1 MIRSN
6 RWSCTAA
13 LLALLLAPP
22 GWSQD
27 EQRKDEAV
35 LRQEL
40 QIARKQMDDA
50 ARRVAELSRELGE
63 GQRIHIHGFGSKRP
77 MLGFVLG
84 VNEGKGV
91 RLDAVTPDSP
101 AAKAGLR
108 SGDVITSIDGRI
120 LSGEHAAERIGEAQR
135 LLGRLEVGQ
144 EVALSYERDGK
155 PADVMVTAEAL
166 SPFAFLRGLDTP
178 GAKSFREFEDIDIQQ
193 IEEQIERSIRLG
205 DVEKRVRVIG
215 PMLEDTIR
223 FDAWRWQGL
232 RLAPLDEDLGRYF
245 GSQQGVLVLKAE
257 GESLAGLK
265 SGDVIVAVDGES
277 VSEPR
282 EAMRRLSRAEP
293 GQRVALTVLRDKR
306 RTELALTAPEQP
318 DVLRWI
324 GFPEPPAPP
333 VPPAPPSPPPPPPP
347 HGTDLL
353 I

>member
-1 MIRSN
+1 MKRNN
-6 RWSCTAA
+6 RWSWPAA

-27 EQRKDEAV
+27 ESRKDEAV

-40 QIARKQMDDA
+40 EIARKQMDDA

-63 GQRIHIHGFGSKRP
+63 DRAIHIRRFGGPKRP
-77 MLGFVLG
+77 MLGVVLG
-84 VNEGKGV
+84 RNEDKGV
-91 RLDAVTPDSP
+91 RLDAVTPDGP
-101 AAKAGLR
+101 AAKAGLK
-108 SGDVITSIDGRI
+108 SGDVVIAIDGQP
-120 LSGEHAAERIGEAQR
+120 LAAEEAPQRMTDARRRLADLQEGQKVRLDYERNGRRAQAEITAEPLSPMAFIGGMDGDRFNIDIDMEK
-135 LLGRLEVGQ
+135 LGADLDRSLGEVGK
-144 EVALSYERDGK
+144 R
-155 PADVMVTAEAL
+155 
-166 SPFAFLRGLDTP
+166 
-178 GAKSFREFEDIDIQQ
+178 IQ
-193 IEEQIERSIRLG
+193 I
-205 DVEKRVRVIG
+205 IG
-215 PMLEDTIR
+215 PMLEDSIR

-232 RLAPLDEDLGRYF
+232 RLAPLDEELGRYF
-245 GSQQGVLVLKAE
+245 GTQQGVLVLKAE
-257 GESLAGLK
+257 GESLDGLK

-333 VPPAPPSPPPPPPP
+333 EPPSPPPPPSPP
-347 HGTDLL
+347 HGIDL
-353 I
+353 II